1 MNKIFTLIIL
11 SIVTCKL
18 FSQESNISEVLI
30 VYIHSGWNKEK
41 KVTFFTINPDAGVA
55 SAADLYQLKSVR
67 ELLPADDDPD
77 YYTIKKQRFRTIN
90 EDSIIYNYFES
101 ESAAL
106 NFIISKNWK
115 LFSATSSIITK
126 YDGSHGNTYSMPKY
140 VFVRSIDRRSQ

>member
-1 MNKIFTLIIL
+1 MKKIFTLFIL
-11 SIVTCKL
+11 SIATYQL
-18 FSQESNISEVLI
+18 HAQESIMSEVLI
-30 VYIHSGWNKEK
+30 VYIHSAWNKDK

-77 YYTIKKQRFRTIN
+77 YYTIKKKRFRTIN

-115 LFSATSSIITK
+115 LFSATSYIITK
-126 YDGSHGNTYSMPKY
+126 YEDTHGNTYSVPKY
-140 VFVRSIDRRSQ
+140 VFIKSQ

>member
-1 MNKIFTLIIL
+1 MIKIFTPIIL
-11 SIVTCKL
+11 LAGTCQL
-18 FSQESNISEVLI
+18 HSQETNNSEVLV

-77 YYTIKKQRFRTIN
+77 YYTIKKKRFRTIN

-115 LFSATSSIITK
+115 LFSVAPHITSKDVHQNDIYYS
-126 YDGSHGNTYSMPKY
+126 NTYSVPKY
-140 VFVRSIDRRSQ
+140 IFIKS

>member
-1 MNKIFTLIIL
+1 MKKIFTFIVL
-11 SIVTCKL
+11 SIITCEL
-18 FSQESNISEVLI
+18 YSQESNISEVLV

-41 KVTFFTINPDAGVA
+41 KVSFFTINPDPGVA

-77 YYTIKKQRFRTIN
+77 YYTIKKERFRTIN
-90 EDSIIYNYFES
+90 KDSIIYNYFET

-115 LFSATSSIITK
+115 LFSVAPHIVYKEEYRDNNYYS
-126 YDGSHGNTYSMPKY
+126 NTYSVPKY
-140 VFVRSIDRRSQ
+140 IFIKSQ